1 MKDLRSC
8 IDQISGLRY
17 VVEEMHFNSSP
28 GRMAMLATPW
38 SVEMEAIEQRLDE
51 VARYIGYLSDHE
63 QQKGMQEVAIHLCE
77 LMNVSGS
84 IETVRQPQVICS
96 DIDLF
101 EIKRLA
107 LIEEKVRRLAE
118 QYHLEILQCHSLTE
132 VVDILDIDGE
142 RLPSF
147 YISDSYSTVLRSL
160 RKQMERTSEETER
173 DELAVQCAIEEDRVR
188 KRLTEAL
195 HPYADQIEEALM
207 ALAQIDKLHAIAQWA
222 VAHGCCRPKPIRSGE
237 STLTDLIHPEVAY
250 HLAERQDR
258 FQPVTISYSDQPTLI
273 TGANMAGKSVLLASI
288 GLAQCLMQFGCYV
301 TAQQV
306 QLVPVDE
313 VIFSIGDDQDIKS
326 GLSSY
331 GAEMLRL
338 NRIIES
344 VKEGKQVLALIDEPA
359 RTTNPEE
366 GHALVSALVQLFA
379 QYAVRAIITTHY
391 SGILGRCHRW
401 RVRGFVEER
410 LRKPL
415 EINQLNRCIDYSL
428 IYDTQTDAPHEA
440 LRIAEI
446 LGMDR
451 ELLDLCEKNLATKN
465 EDK

>member
-1 MKDLRSC
+1 
-8 IDQISGLRY
+8 
-17 VVEEMHFNSSP
+17 
-28 GRMAMLATPW
+28 
-38 SVEMEAIEQRLDE
+38 
-51 VARYIGYLSDHE
+51 
-63 QQKGMQEVAIHLCE
+63 
-77 LMNVSGS
+77 
-84 IETVRQPQVICS
+84 
-96 DIDLF
+96 
-101 EIKRLA
+101 
-107 LIEEKVRRLAE
+107 
-118 QYHLEILQCHSLTE
+118 
-132 VVDILDIDGE
+132 
-142 RLPSF
+142 
-147 YISDSYSTVLRSL
+147 
-160 RKQMERTSEETER
+160 
-173 DELAVQCAIEEDRVR
+173 
-188 KRLTEAL
+188 
-195 HPYADQIEEALM
+195 
-207 ALAQIDKLHAIAQWA
+207 
-222 VAHGCCRPKPIRSGE
+222 
-237 STLTDLIHPEVAY
+237 
-250 HLAERQDR
+250 
-258 FQPVTISYSDQPTLI
+258 
-273 TGANMAGKSVLLASI
+273 
-288 GLAQCLMQFGCYV
+288 MQFGCYV
-301 TAQQV
+301 TAQQIR
-306 QLVPVDE
+306 LVPVDE